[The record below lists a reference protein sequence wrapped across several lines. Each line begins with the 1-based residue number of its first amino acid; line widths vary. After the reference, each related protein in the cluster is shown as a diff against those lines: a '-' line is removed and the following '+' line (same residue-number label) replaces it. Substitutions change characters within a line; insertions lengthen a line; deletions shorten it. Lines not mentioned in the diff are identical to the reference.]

1 MRQHHSTDI
10 NYKHMQGNTILT
22 YTKNIRLSVYVDGM
36 KREKERKQKKGHG
49 RLMILTIMKQ
59 SGC

>member
-10 NYKHMQGNTILT
+10 NYRHMQGDTTFT
-22 YTKNIRLSVYVDGM
+22 YTKNIRLSVYMDDM
-36 KREKERKQKKGHG
+36 KREKERKQEKGHG
-49 RLMILTIMKQ
+49 RLMILTTMKQ